1 MENITFEKRD
11 HLISLCKFHHSGN
24 ELIKGMK
31 ILIERN
37 YRSPLSEAEFVSAKI
52 GEVKMDITG
61 YGKYSESSCV
71 VIENGETKS
80 WPFSMIYLK
89 P

>member
-1 MENITFEKRD
+1 MENLGYTNRNN
-11 HLISLCKFHHSGN
+11 LTTLCKFHHSGN
-24 ELIKGMK
+24 ELITGMK

-52 GEVKMDITG
+52 GEVKMDVTG